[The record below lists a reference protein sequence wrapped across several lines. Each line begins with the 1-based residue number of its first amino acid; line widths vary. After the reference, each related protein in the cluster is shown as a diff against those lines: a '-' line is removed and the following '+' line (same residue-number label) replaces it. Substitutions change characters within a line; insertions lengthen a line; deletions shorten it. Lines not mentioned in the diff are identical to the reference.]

1 MNLLASFFVLSAGL
15 SLAFQQVL
23 NASLGSAMQSA
34 RWAAFVSYFGG
45 TVALLLVLVAVREPI
60 PAAALVG
67 RAPWIAW
74 TGGIFGAI
82 FIATSIFMMPRL
94 GVATVSTLIVVGQ
107 LLASLAFDHFGMFGL
122 PQHPIT
128 LARVFGAGFLI
139 LGAALVRG

>member
-34 RWAAFVSYFGG
+34 WWAAFVSYFGG
-45 TVALLLVLVAVREPI
+45 TVALVLVLVAVREPI

-82 FIATSIFMMPRL
+82 FIATSIFMIPRL

-107 LLASLAFDHFGMFGL
+107 LLGSLAFDQIGMFGL

-128 LARVFGAGFLI
+128 LARVLGAGCLI

>member
-1 MNLLASFFVLSAGL
+1 MNLSASFFVLSAGL

-45 TVALLLVLVAVREPI
+45 TVALVLVLVVVREPI

-107 LLASLAFDHFGMFGL
+107 LLGSLAFDHIGMFGL

-128 LARVFGAGFLI
+128 LARVFGAGCLI

>member
-1 MNLLASFFVLSAGL
+1 MNLLAPLLVLSAGL

-34 RWAAFVSYFGG
+34 KWAAFVSYLGG
-45 TVALLLVLVAVREPI
+45 TIALLLALVVAREPM
-60 PAAALVG
+60 PTAALAG

-74 TGGIFGAI
+74 TGGGFGAI
-82 FIATSIFMMPRL
+82 FIATSILMVPRL
-94 GVATVSTLIVVGQ
+94 GVATVLTLVVVGQ
-107 LLASLAFDHFGMFGL
+107 LVGSLALDQVGMFGL

-128 LARVFGAGFLI
+128 LTRALGVLCLV

>member
-1 MNLLASFFVLSAGL
+1 MNLSASFFVLSAGL

-45 TVALLLVLVAVREPI
+45 TVALVLVLVVVREPI

-82 FIATSIFMMPRL
+82 FIATSIFMIPRL

-107 LLASLAFDHFGMFGL
+107 LLGSLAFDHIGMFGL

-128 LARVFGAGFLI
+128 LARVLGAGCLI

>member
-45 TVALLLVLVAVREPI
+45 TAALVLVLVAVREPI

-82 FIATSIFMMPRL
+82 FIATSIFMIPRL

-107 LLASLAFDHFGMFGL
+107 LLGSLAFDQIGMFGL

-128 LARVFGAGFLI
+128 LARVLGAGCLI

>member
-1 MNLLASFFVLSAGL
+1 MNLSASFFVLSAGL

-45 TVALLLVLVAVREPI
+45 TVALVLVLVVVREPI
-60 PAAALVG
+60 PAAAMVG

-107 LLASLAFDHFGMFGL
+107 LLGSLAFDHIGMFGL

-128 LARVFGAGFLI
+128 LARVFGAGCLI

>member
-1 MNLLASFFVLSAGL
+1 MNLSASFFVLSAGL

-23 NASLGSAMQSA
+23 NASLGSAIQSA

-45 TVALLLVLVAVREPI
+45 TVALVLVLVVVREPI

-107 LLASLAFDHFGMFGL
+107 LLSSLAFDHIGMFGQ

-128 LARVFGAGFLI
+128 LARVFGAGCLI

>member
-60 PAAALVG
+60 PATALVG

>member
-1 MNLLASFFVLSAGL
+1 MNLLASLFVLSAGL

-45 TVALLLVLVAVREPI
+45 TIALLLVLVVVREPM

-67 RAPWIAW
+67 RVPWIAW

-82 FIATSIFMMPRL
+82 FIATSILMVPRL

-107 LLASLAFDHFGMFGL
+107 LLSSLAFDQIGMFGL

-128 LARVFGAGFLI
+128 LTRVFGAGCLI

>member
-34 RWAAFVSYFGG
+34 RWAALVSYFGG
-45 TVALLLVLVAVREPI
+45 TVALVLVLVAVREPI

-74 TGGIFGAI
+74 SGGIFGAI
-82 FIATSIFMMPRL
+82 FIATSIFMTPRL

-107 LLASLAFDHFGMFGL
+107 LLGSLALDHIGMFGL
-122 PQHPIT
+122 QQHPIT
-128 LARVFGAGFLI
+128 LARVLGAGCLI

>member
-45 TVALLLVLVAVREPI
+45 TAALVLVLVAVREPI

-82 FIATSIFMMPRL
+82 FIATSIFMTPRL

-107 LLASLAFDHFGMFGL
+107 LLGSLAFDHIGMFGL

-128 LARVFGAGFLI
+128 LARVFGAGCLI
-139 LGAALVRG
+139 LGAVLVRG

>member
-45 TVALLLVLVAVREPI
+45 TVALVLVLVAVREPI
-60 PAAALVG
+60 PAAALAG

-82 FIATSIFMMPRL
+82 FIATSIFMIPRL

-107 LLASLAFDHFGMFGL
+107 LLGSLAFDHIGMFGL

-128 LARVFGAGFLI
+128 LARVLGAGCLI

>member
-1 MNLLASFFVLSAGL
+1 MNLLAALIVLSAGL

-34 RWAAFVSYFGG
+34 RWAAFVSYLGG
-45 TVALLLVLVAVREPI
+45 TAALLLVLVALREPV
-60 PAAALVG
+60 PAAGLAA

-74 TGGIFGAI
+74 TGGVFGAI
-82 FIATSIFMMPRL
+82 FIATSIFMVRRL
-94 GVATVSTLIVVGQ
+94 GVATVLTLIVVGQ
-107 LLASLAFDHFGMFGL
+107 LLGSLAFDQIGLFGL

-128 LARVFGAGFLI
+128 STRLLGAACLV